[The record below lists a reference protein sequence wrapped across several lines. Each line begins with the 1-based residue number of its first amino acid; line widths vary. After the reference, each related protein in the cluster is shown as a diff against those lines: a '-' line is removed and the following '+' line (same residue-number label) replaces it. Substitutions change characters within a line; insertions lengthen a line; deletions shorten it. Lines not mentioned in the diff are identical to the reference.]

1 MITILKHSSYIMHV
15 PVVLKGPDMD
25 PHRWIYNRFRR
36 HVCEDLEGARHLQEC
51 QDEEEGNENVLL
63 FYDEYEHD

>member
-1 MITILKHSSYIMHV
+1 
-15 PVVLKGPDMD
+15 MD
-25 PHRWIYNRFRR
+25 PHRWIYNRIRR

-51 QDEEEGNENVLL
+51 QDEEEGNKNVLV